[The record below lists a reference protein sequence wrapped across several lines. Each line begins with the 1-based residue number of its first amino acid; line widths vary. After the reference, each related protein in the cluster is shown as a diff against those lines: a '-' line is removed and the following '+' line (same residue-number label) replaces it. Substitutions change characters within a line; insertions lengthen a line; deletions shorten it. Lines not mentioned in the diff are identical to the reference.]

1 MEEKSF
7 SINFPK
13 PKQPKPTQTVFTKN
27 LCQGMGLWTSICCLF
42 AHLFG
47 TKAKRLESKRNAIL
61 NAAIRTVTSFA
72 ERQGYDVQDVNVTW
86 PDLLSVCV
94 VAVCTLKN
102 EQNSSESSQ

>member
-1 MEEKSF
+1 METNPIR
-7 SINFPK
+7 INSAQSK
-13 PKQPKPTQTVFTKN
+13 PAQTVFTKN
-27 LCQGMGLWTSICCLF
+27 LCRGIGLWTSICCLF

-61 NAAIRTVTSFA
+61 LEAIRTVNRCA
-72 ERQGYDVQDVNVTW
+72 ERQGYDVQDVKVTW

-102 EQNSSESSQ
+102 EQNSSEASK